1 MGVVTVMMNLVERGL
16 RQIRSWPLSTTR
28 TFVHRGVRLG
38 FLLLASLWVAFRVVA
53 GPASTEPEA
62 GLVAYFP
69 FDGDLLDASG
79 FQRHAVSD
87 SAGASSRFSS
97 ARKVAPNQVLS
108 LGGSNVSI
116 TIPSLAGFG
125 PNGYRGTTVSL
136 WMCSPIQ
143 GYLLACARE
152 SVPEQSGFYI
162 RTDGK
167 RLMVSGGVGEEQGFG
182 FPESPNPW
190 RHVVVVFGR
199 SAKTHETSM
208 VVQIWVDGRSIGSA
222 PIAVN
227 PLQLRTPLTLGGISG
242 TAQGRLQGEIDSLR
256 LFNKALSLEAVMD
269 LHARDTAD
277 LGTIPVL
284 LVQPQSQS
292 VEKGRDVIFRVVAQ
306 EVAPA
311 TYQWQR
317 DGVNLPGETA
327 PELTLKHVSA
337 SLDGGHYQ
345 VLVLNASGAVFSEPA
360 RLTVYPLTPPSIV
373 GQPLPVEVAEGEPE
387 VVFTVASEGSGTLT
401 YQWQR
406 NGKNLPHSHGSRL
419 VLRHVRP
426 FFDGRYRVRVSNAY
440 GSVWSDEVTLTIN
453 TYDSDDD
460 GLTDYEETLLKTDAR
475 KADFYGDRMPPM
487 ASPESNSWETILAES
502 QDDSRSRRAWVSF
515 ALQILLRTPRLRWLD
530 GSSGDVRLDL
540 GSGDA
545 ALEPF

>member
-87 SAGASSRFSS
+87 SAGAGSRFSS
-97 ARKVAPNQVLS
+97 ARKVASNQVLS

-143 GYLLACARE
+143 GYLLGCARE

-337 SLDGGHYQ
+337 SLDGGRYQ
-345 VLVLNASGAVFSEPA
+345 VLVHNASGAVFSEPA

-426 FFDGRYRVRVSNAY
+426 VSDGRYRVRVSNAY
-440 GSVWSDEVTLTIN
+440 GSAWSDEVTLTVN

-460 GLTDYEETLLKTDAR
+460 GLSDYEELLLKTDAR
-475 KADFYGDRMPPM
+475 TPDFYGDRMPPM

-502 QDDSRSRRAWVSF
+502 FDDSRSRRSWVSF

-530 GSSGDVRLDL
+530 GSSGDVRMDL
-540 GSGDA
+540 GSGDGD
-545 ALEPF
+545 

>member
-1 MGVVTVMMNLVERGL
+1 MGVVTVMMNLVERCL

-87 SAGASSRFSS
+87 SAGAGSRFSS

-143 GYLLACARE
+143 GYLLGCARE

-337 SLDGGHYQ
+337 SLDGGRYQ
-345 VLVLNASGAVFSEPA
+345 VLVHNASGAVFSEPA

-426 FFDGRYRVRVSNAY
+426 VSDGRYRVRVSNAY
-440 GSVWSDEVTLTIN
+440 GSAWSDEVTLTVN

-460 GLTDYEETLLKTDAR
+460 GLSDYEELLLKTDAR
-475 KADFYGDRMPPM
+475 TPDFYGDRMPPM

-502 QDDSRSRRAWVSF
+502 FDDSRSRRSWVSF

-530 GSSGDVRLDL
+530 GSSGDVRMDL
-540 GSGDA
+540 GSGDGD
-545 ALEPF
+545 

>member
-87 SAGASSRFSS
+87 SAGAGSRFSS

-108 LGGSNVSI
+108 LCGSNVSI

-143 GYLLACARE
+143 GYLLGCARE

-182 FPESPNPW
+182 FPEGPNPW

-337 SLDGGHYQ
+337 SLDGGRYQ
-345 VLVLNASGAVFSEPA
+345 VLVHNASGAVFSEPA

-426 FFDGRYRVRVSNAY
+426 VSDGRYRVRVSNAY
-440 GSVWSDEVTLTIN
+440 GSAWSDEVTLTVN

-460 GLTDYEETLLKTDAR
+460 GLSDYEELLLKTDAR
-475 KADFYGDRMPPM
+475 TPDFYGDRMPPM

-502 QDDSRSRRAWVSF
+502 FDDSRSRRSWVSF

-530 GSSGDVRLDL
+530 GSSGDVRMDL
-540 GSGDA
+540 GSGDGD
-545 ALEPF
+545 